1 MAVCEIW
8 GVKNNLSRVID
19 YVNNPEKT
27 DLSLY
32 DDLHNEINDI

>member
-8 GVKNNLSRVID
+8 GVKNNLKHVIN
-19 YVNNPEKT
+19 YVKNPEKT

-32 DDLHNEINDI
+32 DDLYK